1 MIRFFRTLR
10 QRLLAENR
18 LSKYLLYAL
27 GEIALVMIGILLA
40 LQVNTWSEARDTAA
54 RMDRILNEIRL
65 NLLQD
70 IEESNIYLEGGRQM
84 DSLCQLVL
92 DGKLEEAQ
100 YRDPAQRHLF
110 YVGLQ
115 YQPFE
120 YQTAGFDKL
129 LNFQGS
135 LPPAYYSVLTKVNFY
150 YNNLGGLYNST
161 YAQLREQIRDRH
173 NYLAQHQDWYY
184 LVRKKEV
191 TDAMVDFYLNDPM
204 YRNWVSQHR
213 ADNTS
218 GKQGTMWYLHQGA
231 LRLTAIIEQSLQLE
245 PSLVVSTLY
254 GPPDAEIQD
263 YLGKYDQGSGII
275 VSLSN
280 YGGHLFAEYG
290 GYSII
295 LTRKD
300 PDTYIS
306 PWDRDEVVKFQRDDA
321 GKVTGIHFISS
332 KDSTLLRTAT
342 KN

>member
-1 MIRFFRTLR
+1 MLRFFRHLR

-18 LSKYLLYAL
+18 LSKYLMYAL
-27 GEIALVMIGILLA
+27 GEIALVVIGILIA
-40 LQVNTWSEARDTAA
+40 LQVNTWSEERDTAT
-54 RMDRILNEIRL
+54 RMDRILTEIRL

-70 IEESNIYLEGGRQM
+70 IEESHIYLEGGRQI
-84 DSLCQLVL
+84 DSLCKLVL
-92 DGKLEEAQ
+92 DGQLEEAQ
-100 YRDPAQRHLF
+100 YRDSAQSHLF

-129 LNFQGS
+129 LNFQGT
-135 LPPAYYSVLTKVNFY
+135 LPPAYDSLLTEVNFY

-173 NYLAQHQDWYY
+173 NYLAQNKDWYY
-184 LVRKKEV
+184 LMRKKRV

-218 GKQGTMWYLHQGA
+218 GKQGTMWYIHQGA
-231 LRLTAIIEQSLQLE
+231 LRLSAIIEQSLQLQ
-245 PSLVVSTLY
+245 PSLVASTLY
-254 GPPDAEIQD
+254 GPPDGEIQD

-275 VSLSN
+275 ISLSN

-295 LTRKD
+295 LAKKD
-300 PDTYIS
+300 TDTYIL
-306 PWDRDEVVKFQRDDA
+306 PWDWDQFAKFQRDDA
-321 GKVTGIHFISS
+321 GKVTGIQFYSS
-332 KDSTLLRTAT
+332 NDSTLLGTAT